1 MPSFCLGCGNSM
13 LEGQRFC
20 EVCGRDSQADPSK
33 APIDPAVAFGLPSE
47 TSGKAIFSLISG
59 ILFLILPFSIV
70 AVVFGYLSLYD
81 IRRSAGR
88 LTGKGLAVAG
98 IILGYV
104 GVAVIVG
111 LIGLGIYGWRSQ
123 RTIRADRMEAG
134 ETSVV
139 AAVRTLNTAEI
150 AYSQAHRDAGYTCS
164 LSDLSS
170 VWGISGDLARG
181 RKNGYVFALQGCTST
196 KNLGPIAKYQLLA
209 HPAGN
214 SKTRTPVFC
223 SDESDVIRVSRNG
236 SAQDCLKT
244 GKEMS
249 DYEINH
255 PQALPQRTPP

>member
-1 MPSFCLGCGNSM
+1 MSSFCLGCGNSM

-20 EVCGRDSQADPSK
+20 EVCGRDSQADSSK
-33 APIDPAVAFGLPSE
+33 ALIDPAVAFGLPPE

-88 LTGKGLAVAG
+88 FTGKGLAVAG

-123 RTIRADRMEAG
+123 RAIRADRMEAG

-139 AAVRTLNTAEI
+139 PQSGRLTPRRSLTPRLIATPGTRVPFPIFPVYGASAAT
-150 AYSQAHRDAGYTCS
+150 
-164 LSDLSS
+164 
-170 VWGISGDLARG
+170 
-181 RKNGYVFALQGCTST
+181 
-196 KNLGPIAKYQLLA
+196 LLA
-209 HPAGN
+209 AGKMGT
-214 SKTRTPVFC
+214 S
-223 SDESDVIRVSRNG
+223 SRFKV
-236 SAQDCLKT
+236 A
-244 GKEMS
+244 
-249 DYEINH
+249 
-255 PQALPQRTPP
+255 PPQRISAPLRNTNCWRIRQETAKQELQCFARTNPT